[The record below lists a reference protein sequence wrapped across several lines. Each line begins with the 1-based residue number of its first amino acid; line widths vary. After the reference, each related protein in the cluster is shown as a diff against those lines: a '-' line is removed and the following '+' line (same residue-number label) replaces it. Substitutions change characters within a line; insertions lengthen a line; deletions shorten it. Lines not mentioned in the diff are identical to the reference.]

1 MCMAETNT
9 TLLIGYTPIQNKK
22 FKKKK
27 KNCHKVGRGGIFI
40 VDQVN
45 VKVKKKKL
53 EDKKAN
59 GREVSIEQIY
69 RKRDTERGGKREDP
83 RGHF

>member
-1 MCMAETNT
+1 M
-9 TLLIGYTPIQNKK
+9 
-22 FKKKK
+22 
-27 KNCHKVGRGGIFI
+27 
-40 VDQVN
+40 DQVN
-45 VKVKKKKL
+45 VKVKKKKKKL